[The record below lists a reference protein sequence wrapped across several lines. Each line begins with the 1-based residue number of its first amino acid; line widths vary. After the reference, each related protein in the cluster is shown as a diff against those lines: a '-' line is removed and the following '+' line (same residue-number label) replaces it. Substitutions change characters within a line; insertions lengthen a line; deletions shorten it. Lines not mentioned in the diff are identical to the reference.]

1 MVEILWR
8 KRWNAWRCSW
18 RIPWCWRRRGCRPRG
33 RSFSWGSWL
42 DWLVKEELNIKFIE
56 VVIYK
61 KFVAINHLLVS
72 LGLFFYYLLCIWQ
85 DGPNKLEEKPFLNF
99 LAATA
104 ESPPFYFASCF
115 IYLILRHQASIS
127 RLQSKAQTSFIVGLS
142 IVRGKIQPSIT
153 DRENGADWIGA
164 STTFQ
169 VMRYFRRLCHVAV
182 LVYFVFVLPGG
193 GGSFPEECHRTYPL
207 FSDVVHLERPLH
219 RARGKHVIASHA
231 CPWEH
236 GIWKLSRSERCGVPP
251 RTEIIIIMS
260 NNCCSCRKKVLF
272 KQVTQP
278 SGPGDFFI
286 SSLISA
292 SVIRYRYKLLQE
304 RIFFIFWLR

>member
-18 RIPWCWRRRGCRPRG
+18 RIPWCWHRCGCRPRG

-72 LGLFFYYLLCIWQ
+72 LRLFFYYLLCIWQ
-85 DGPNKLEEKPFLNF
+85 DGPNKLQEKPFLDF

-104 ESPPFYFASCF
+104 ESPSFYFASCF

-127 RLQSKAQTSFIVGLS
+127 RLLSKAQTSFIVGLS
-142 IVRGKIQPSIT
+142 IVREKIQPSIT

-169 VMRYFRRLCHVAV
+169 VMRYFCRLCHVAV
-182 LVYFVFVLPGG
+182 LVYFVFVLPGAAG
-193 GGSFPEECHRTYPL
+193 L
-207 FSDVVHLERPLH
+207 FRKSVIGLIYYFRMSSIWRPLH

-236 GIWKLSRSERCGVPP
+236 GIWKLSRSEGCGVPL
-251 RTEIIIIMS
+251 RTEIIII
-260 NNCCSCRKKVLF
+260 
-272 KQVTQP
+272 
-278 SGPGDFFI
+278 I
-286 SSLISA
+286 
-292 SVIRYRYKLLQE
+292 
-304 RIFFIFWLR
+304 